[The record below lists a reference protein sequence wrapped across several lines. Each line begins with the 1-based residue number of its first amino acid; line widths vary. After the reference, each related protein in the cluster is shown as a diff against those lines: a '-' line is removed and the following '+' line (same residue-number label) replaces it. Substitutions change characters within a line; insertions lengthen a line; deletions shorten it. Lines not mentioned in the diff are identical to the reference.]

1 MGDTVENCVIL
12 KVGAP
17 VGVPASGTKALSLDA
32 SGNASLL
39 DSTGAKAAVGG
50 GTCQDDAA
58 LTWLSTIADFVAARN
73 ASLTRVMFR
82 STCNTLNGEVEVGT
96 PNTGVAGLARITGS
110 NFLKFRTSSGTAANS
125 FAYLR
130 ARSIAVAGGASTF
143 APLVANCRT
152 TPFAVAMRGIVRAV
166 NNTCQLI
173 MANMTDESTADA
185 FLGVVGATSQTNFSL
200 KIGAG
205 AAVDTGVAIGTLGV
219 TEHDLIIISDGTTLS
234 AYIDQAPVAVAS
246 GLSSGAANAAG
257 HPNSYAVNG
266 ATTTVVSHEVLQ
278 WAAFGV

>member
-1 MGDTVENCVIL
+1 MALIL
-12 KVGAP
+12 DERETP
-17 VGVPASGTKALSLDA
+17 TIPPANKREIFVDPADGQVKQLKSDGTKTAI
-32 SGNASLL
+32 
-39 DSTGAKAAVGG
+39 GG

-82 STCNTLNGEVEVGT
+82 STCNALNGEVEVGA
-96 PNTGVAGLARITGS
+96 PNTGTAGLARIAGS
-110 NFLKFRTSSGTAANS
+110 NFLKLRTSSGTAANS

-130 ARSIAVAGGASTF
+130 SRSIAVAGQPSTF
-143 APLVANCRT
+143 APLVANVRT

-173 MANMTDESTADA
+173 MCNMTDEVATDCW
-185 FLGVVGATSQTNFSL
+185 LGVDGATSQLSFSL

-205 AAVDTGVAIGTLGV
+205 AAVNTGIPIGTLGI

-234 AYIDQAPVAVAS
+234 AYIDLAPVAVAS
-246 GLSSGAANAAG
+246 GLSSGAANTAG
-257 HPNSYAVNG
+257 HTNSYAING

-278 WAAFGV
+278 WAAVGV